1 MNYFHSES
9 FEKNIVCNENYCL
22 QYPMKYAIMN
32 CDPNQSKEGCQRLEH
47 LAIPTLFISNNYK
60 KNRIDNPFLN
70 DFINKDDFIYSDN
83 VVEELPID
91 FEDLNEK
98 SDNSDI
104 DSDQDD
110 DDEIFIKLKDDSI
123 NDEILNNFIT
133 SISKLTKP
141 SSRKNRIIKNKTSK
155 NK

>member
-22 QYPMKYAIMN
+22 QYPMKYAIIN

-47 LAIPTLFISNNYK
+47 LAIPTLFISNNLK
-60 KNRIDNPFLN
+60 KNKIDNPFLN

-91 FEDLNEK
+91 FENLNEEDNN
-98 SDNSDI
+98 SDNENDE
-104 DSDQDD
+104 D
-110 DDEIFIKLKDDSI
+110 DDEIFLKLKDDSI
-123 NDEILNNFIT
+123 NNEILNHFIT
-133 SISKLTKP
+133 SVSKSTKP
-141 SSRKNRIIKNKTSK
+141 LSRKNKIIKNKTSK

>member
-22 QYPMKYAIMN
+22 QYPMKYAIIN

-47 LAIPTLFISNNYK
+47 LAIPTLFISNNFK
-60 KNRIDNPFLN
+60 KNKIDNPFLN

-91 FEDLNEK
+91 FENLNEEDNN
-98 SDNSDI
+98 SDNENDE
-104 DSDQDD
+104 D
-110 DDEIFIKLKDDSI
+110 DDEIFLKLKDDSI
-123 NDEILNNFIT
+123 NNEILNHFIN
-133 SISKLTKP
+133 SVSKSTKP
-141 SSRKNRIIKNKTSK
+141 LSRKNKIIKNKTSK